1 MGLGESVDENRCLR
15 MLLSITI
22 PLPGMGATPL
32 TVHMMV
38 VEPASVT
45 LQNTLTPRVDVG
57 TVSSKPTPIF
67 TMLGS
72 VDSMGRNA
80 MIPAEMKE

>member
-1 MGLGESVDENRCLR
+1 
-15 MLLSITI
+15 
-22 PLPGMGATPL
+22 MGATPL

-38 VEPASVT
+38 VELASVT
-45 LQNTLTPRVDVG
+45 LQNTLSPRVDVR

-67 TMLGS
+67 TTLGS
-72 VDSMGRNA
+72 VESMGRNT